1 VTPELRVLPDAGA
14 VARSAVEVFEAV
26 APRSVAL
33 SGGSTPRPTYELLG
47 ARGLLRTAE
56 VFPVDERCVPPYHE
70 ASNERMIRVTI
81 GEMARFHRIRGEER
95 PEDAA
100 DAYEREIRG
109 ALGAEPVL
117 DLVVLGIGAD
127 GHTASLFPGA
137 PELEETERLAVAT
150 RDSHNGFRRVT
161 LTLPV
166 FNRARTV
173 LFIVTGPDKAGA
185 VARVHAGEPVPAA
198 LVQAPDARWLLDTA
212 AAAGI
217 QTPYRS

>member
-1 VTPELRVLPDAGA
+1 VTPEFRVLPDADA

-26 APRSVAL
+26 AHRSVAL
-33 SGGSTPRPTYELLG
+33 SGGTTPRRTYELLG

-56 VFPVDERCVPPYHE
+56 LFLVDERCVPPYHE
-70 ASNERMIRVTI
+70 ASNQRMIRAAV
-81 GEMARFHRIRGEER
+81 GAVARLHRIRGEEQ

-109 ALGAEPVL
+109 ALGAEPAL
-117 DLVVLGIGAD
+117 DLVVLGIGSD

-137 PELEETERLAVAT
+137 PELEETGRLAVAT

-166 FNRARTV
+166 LNGARTV

-185 VARVHAGEPVPAA
+185 VARVQAGEPVPAA
-198 LVQAPDARWLLDTA
+198 LVRAPDTRWLLDTA